1 VVRQRDVVDIQPD
14 RAILAGLIATLVI
27 SVIYFVSPLFGVTRP
42 DAVSLL
48 GTTYIGSKMHTDP
61 TAIEML
67 GLFCQ
72 VIVGAVVVALIYPRL
87 FPYLP
92 GRGAQKGIALGVLL
106 WLVGQ
111 IVTVPLLGGGFF
123 ALEASIAAPILSL
136 LGHVLYGIILAGIY
150 GHPVASE
157 QI

>member
-1 VVRQRDVVDIQPD
+1 MQHRDVIDIQPD
-14 RAILAGLIATLVI
+14 RAILAGLIGTLVI
-27 SVIYFVSPLFGVTRP
+27 SIIYYVSPVFGVTRP

-48 GTTYIGSKMHTDP
+48 GTTYIGSKLHSDQ

-87 FPYLP
+87 YPYLP
-92 GRGAQKGIALGVLL
+92 GRGAQKGIALGLLL
-106 WLVGQ
+106 WLFGQ

-123 ALEASIAAPILSL
+123 GLEGSIAAPILSL
-136 LGHVLYGIILAGIY
+136 LGHLLYGIILATIY

>member
-1 VVRQRDVVDIQPD
+1 VQHRDVIDIQPD
-14 RAILAGLIATLVI
+14 RAILAGLIGTLVI
-27 SVIYFVSPLFGVTRP
+27 SIIYYVSPVFGVTRP

-48 GTTYIGSKMHTDP
+48 GTTYIGSKLHSDQ

-87 FPYLP
+87 YPYLP
-92 GRGAQKGIALGVLL
+92 GRGAQKGIALGLLL
-106 WLVGQ
+106 WLFGQ

-123 ALEASIAAPILSL
+123 GLEGSIAAPILSL
-136 LGHVLYGIILAGIY
+136 LGHLLYGIILATIY